1 MGEIFDI
8 DKKTEDLPQI
18 SGKMGMWWEV
28 AAVGGLIWGITEV
41 FWGINKVKNF
51 AHGGRREIR
60 GVIRNQDLKHVT
72 RDRTY
77 GYETFLTGRSWR
89 QGANSGNYLCPFG
102 LEQLPD
108 PK

>member
-1 MGEIFDI
+1 
-8 DKKTEDLPQI
+8 
-18 SGKMGMWWEV
+18 MWWEV

-41 FWGINKVKNF
+41 FCGINKVKNF
-51 AHGGRREIR
+51 AHGGRSEIR

-77 GYETFLTGRSWR
+77 GYETFLSGRSWR
-89 QGANSGNYLCPFG
+89 QGANNGNYLYTYG